1 MLSAIAIAT
10 TLVAA
15 APAVAAEPSPE
26 PGLPI
31 RGVTVD
37 RNRMPEGVTH
47 IEAPPLRSYKLQAV
61 PAPTP
66 SPSPSPQPKH

>member
-15 APAVAAEPSPE
+15 APAMAAEPTPK

-37 RNRMPEGVTH
+37 RNMPAGVTH
-47 IEAPPLRSYKLQAV
+47 IEAPPLRSYKTQAA

-66 SPSPSPQPKH
+66 SPTPQPKR

>member
-10 TLVAA
+10 TLIAA
-15 APAVAAEPSPE
+15 GPAMAAEPTPQ

-37 RNRMPEGVTH
+37 RNKMPDGVTH
-47 IEAPPLRSYKLQAV
+47 IEAPPLRSYKVQAA

-66 SPSPSPQPKH
+66 SPTPTPKH

>member
-15 APAVAAEPSPE
+15 APAMAADPTPN

-37 RNRMPEGVTH
+37 RNKMPEGVTH
-47 IEAPPLRSYKLQAV
+47 IEAPPLRGYRIQSV
-61 PAPTP
+61 PPATP
-66 SPSPSPQPKH
+66 SATPLPKR

>member
-15 APAVAAEPSPE
+15 APAMAAEPTPN

-37 RNRMPEGVTH
+37 RNKMPAGVTH
-47 IEAPPLRSYKLQAV
+47 IEAPPLRGYRIQGAP
-61 PAPTP
+61 PATP
-66 SPSPSPQPKH
+66 SATPQPKR

>member
-1 MLSAIAIAT
+1 MLSAIVIAS

-15 APAVAAEPSPE
+15 APAMAAEPSPN

-31 RGVTVD
+31 RGVTVE

-47 IEAPPLRSYKLQAV
+47 IEAPPLRSYKIQAV

-66 SPSPSPQPKH
+66 SPSPTPRH